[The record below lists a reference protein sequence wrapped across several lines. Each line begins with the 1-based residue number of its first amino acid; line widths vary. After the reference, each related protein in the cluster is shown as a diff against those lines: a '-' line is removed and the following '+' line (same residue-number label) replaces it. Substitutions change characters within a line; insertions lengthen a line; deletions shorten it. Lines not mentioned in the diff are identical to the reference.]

1 MNSKMVPTRFASLL
15 LCLLYALHALRDS
28 SIYAH
33 EGSEMHGNRL
43 ILTGENVFTVQKELL
58 GDVSNGNARKMK
70 LGGRKM
76 MAGEVPRKEIEKE
89 VNGEASKISG
99 ASATH
104 YARKCY
110 ELEGNHELNVKC
122 VVLSYKSSIPK
133 KFNEG
138 MDTIASMRTGRLQ
151 GHLNV
156 QNNNPMFE
164 PNTLKPASLGIT
176 EKEPV
181 QFASTKPHQF
191 QDSKAVSTSG
201 TLNSS
206 SRPNNKQVSQDQK
219 DESQGFLE
227 ADVEVM
233 NMTSKDYGGMD
244 NPRRKPPINNDKPND

>member
-122 VVLSYKSSIPK
+122 VVLSYKSSLPK

-138 MDTIASMRTGRLQ
+138 SFVAFSADY
-151 GHLNV
+151 H
-156 QNNNPMFE
+156 NNNPMFE

-227 ADVEVM
+227 ADVEVV

>member
-28 SIYAH
+28 SVYAH

-58 GDVSNGNARKMK
+58 GDVSNGDARKMK

-89 VNGEASKISG
+89 GNGEASKISG
-99 ASATH
+99 
-104 YARKCY
+104 
-110 ELEGNHELNVKC
+110 
-122 VVLSYKSSIPK
+122 
-133 KFNEG
+133 
-138 MDTIASMRTGRLQ
+138 MDTIASKRTGRSQ
-151 GHLNV
+151 DRLNV
-156 QNNNPMFE
+156 QNSNPMFE

-227 ADVEVM
+227 ADVEVV

>member
-99 ASATH
+99 T
-104 YARKCY
+104 
-110 ELEGNHELNVKC
+110 
-122 VVLSYKSSIPK
+122 
-133 KFNEG
+133 
-138 MDTIASMRTGRLQ
+138 DTIASMRTGRLQ
-151 GHLNV
+151 DHLNV

-227 ADVEVM
+227 ADVEVV

>member
-58 GDVSNGNARKMK
+58 GDVSNGNSRKMK

-99 ASATH
+99 T
-104 YARKCY
+104 
-110 ELEGNHELNVKC
+110 
-122 VVLSYKSSIPK
+122 
-133 KFNEG
+133 
-138 MDTIASMRTGRLQ
+138 DTIASMRTGRLQ
-151 GHLNV
+151 DHLNV

-227 ADVEVM
+227 ADVEVV

>member
-1 MNSKMVPTRFASLL
+1 MPEGTDSRLSSRCHSSFKISLTIHFL
-15 LCLLYALHALRDS
+15 K
-28 SIYAH
+28 
-33 EGSEMHGNRL
+33 GSEMHGNRL

-99 ASATH
+99 T
-104 YARKCY
+104 
-110 ELEGNHELNVKC
+110 
-122 VVLSYKSSIPK
+122 
-133 KFNEG
+133 
-138 MDTIASMRTGRLQ
+138 DTIASMRTGRLQ
-151 GHLNV
+151 DHLNV

-227 ADVEVM
+227 ADVEVV